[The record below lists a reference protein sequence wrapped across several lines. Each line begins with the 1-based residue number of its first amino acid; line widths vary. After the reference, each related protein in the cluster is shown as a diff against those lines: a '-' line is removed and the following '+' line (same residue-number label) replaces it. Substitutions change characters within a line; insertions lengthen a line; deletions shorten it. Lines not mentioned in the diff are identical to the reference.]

1 MGFFNKKDDTVMLP
15 EKFKNS
21 VIYPI
26 SNSMYTVNLG
36 QNIVVGDGW
45 NAVFVVK
52 EKPRE
57 ILPAGAHELSLPNL
71 PNITRLLKLD
81 QGKVNK
87 KSDKVKLELPHS
99 FKCDIYYVNTRQID
113 DFLWKTGKVPI
124 RSKLYGKYKINLE
137 GTLDFSIVDSSKFVS
152 LMLIE
157 NSHVRLGKGEKI
169 LSGMV
174 NEEIAESIL
183 FSNFFNPRQF
193 ADKPTINEFL
203 LNKLN
208 ENFEPHGLHIA
219 KVDLQNVEF
228 FGKVTEQIKRQDET
242 NLETINTQ
250 LDDVSVQTPM
260 QNLQSQPQTQQVVQN
275 TQPQQEEA
283 IDVFDQQTERVVVGT
298 VKQKQNQS
306 IMDVQTEINQ
316 SLFGTSRVDVGD
328 TIDKIK
334 LENKDKDKE

>member
-193 ADKPTINEFL
+193 TDKPTINEFL

-208 ENFEPHGLHIA
+208 ENFEPHGLQIV

-328 TIDKIK
+328 TINKIK